1 MAVQPNEPL
10 AALSAPDSSDR
21 QLTIA
26 VDFDGVLAEYDGW
39 KGNGVLGTPRKDV
52 VEVLRILRGDGWKI
66 VIHTTRSETEISG
79 YLALHEIPF
88 DEINRNSAY
97 NNPGSKP
104 VATIYWDDR
113 SLCYSGDAFRDLTA
127 IRNFR
132 TWNGRR

>member
-1 MAVQPNEPL
+1 MAVPPNEPL
-10 AALSAPDSSDR
+10 AALSASDSSDR

-26 VDFDGVLAEYDGW
+26 VDFDGVLAEYEGW
-39 KGNGVLGTPRKDV
+39 KGSGVLGTPRKDV

-66 VIHTTRSETEISG
+66 IIHTTRSATEITP

-97 NNPGSKP
+97 NNLGSKP

-113 SLCYSGDAFRDLTA
+113 SLCYSGDAFQDLAA

-132 TWNGRR
+132 TWSGRR